1 MTVIQLPAQLPGVL
15 NLSAVN
21 QQLRVHAVQL
31 DWSAVVN
38 PEGPQLAQLLA
49 GLDLSDHSDS
59 LGLDTILSDKLGNAV
74 MAYFDQ
80 AEEPPR
86 PPQKKVAANS
96 LLSPEVWQQ
105 QGLFG
110 SDPLQLPLSE
120 TASETVSKTDK
131 VTDLDFYE
139 AAPAAEIP
147 DRTLQ
152 SFTPYQIRQ
161 ELEAR
166 VVKDLLG
173 PAEGPQEEIDD
184 GRVSDRYLVGLLA
197 PKKRD
202 RQTQIDTLLELQE
215 PLEIAGVETVEDGSS
230 EQATVASKT
239 IFPSSLGMTFCVSN
253 EAEALHIVAGWGQ
266 YERTKSEY
274 QETETGNPKT
284 VWKRYPIRKQS
295 PSIPLREGTLAD
307 WRIHEDFAVFV
318 KGKIRRQQDCWI
330 ISLFLVNDRTEP
342 EKQSDSA
349 WLFQPELLVKSATDR
364 ADIFLKRPQRRPTDF
379 KRDPVYY
386 GEEQMMNMLYRQQVE
401 FAVGHGVGVHA
412 SVLPTDSMRATELAI
427 SVVPAYE
434 VPKSTPP
441 TAAEEPALKGLVLK
455 MNVLAGLMPDAL
467 PDKLAA
473 LPLAY
478 EQWIQGQRDRLTD
491 PDEGL
496 EDYQSSAHEALEKCD
511 RALARIRAG
520 IETLRTNPQAARAFL
535 FMNRAMHLQR
545 VRSIY
550 ASKKRRGEAINL
562 DAIESPQWY
571 PFQLAFILLNL
582 PSTTDLTHRD
592 RCHPTEAISDLLWF
606 PTGGGKTEAYLG
618 LAAYTIGLRR
628 LQGTIAGRSG
638 AAGVAVLMRYT
649 LRLLTLQQ
657 FQRATALIC
666 ACEVIRR
673 EDADTWGEEPFRIG
687 LWVGM
692 KTTPNRTKDSE
703 AYVEALKARSLPPSG
718 GSPHQL
724 TSCPWCGTEINEGRN
739 ISVSSFQKGKART
752 LVHCGDILG
761 HCPFS
766 RKQSKEEGLPVVVVD
781 EEIYRR
787 LPTLL
792 IATVDKFAQ
801 MPWKGETQMLFG
813 RVNGYC
819 DRHGYRSPEIEDS
832 DSHPAKYGLPKAT
845 TKPVNN
851 LRPPDL
857 IIQDELHLISGPLGT
872 LVGLYETA
880 IDQLASWEVDG
891 ATVRPKVIASTA
903 TIRQAQSQMH
913 DLFLRKVDV
922 FPPQGLDISDNFFS
936 RQRPPGEDYP
946 GRRYLGVCATG
957 RRLKA
962 ATIRVYTA
970 ILAASQDMFE
980 RAGDK
985 ADPWMTLVGYFNSM
999 RELGG
1004 TRRLVDD
1011 DIQQRLNKMDRRGL
1025 ANRRQLMVEELTS
1038 RKSSTDIPKV
1048 LDWMETPF
1056 VGERKR
1062 SKDRTTPL
1070 DVLLA
1075 TNMISVGVDVGR
1087 LGVMAVTGQ
1096 PKTTAEYIQSTSR
1109 VGRQHPGLVVTI
1121 FNWARPRDLSHYER
1135 FEHYHST
1142 FYQHVESLS
1151 LTPFSPGATDRGLAA
1166 LLVSLVRL
1174 KNEEYNLNK
1183 WASRIRRDDPYIQ
1196 TAIQQ
1201 IVERAWQV
1209 SGDRAVGDF
1218 VERELN
1224 YRLDYWLAQAQ
1235 DTEGGKE
1242 LGYKTAKD
1250 GVTIGLLEQPGSEGL
1265 QPFTCLNSLRN
1276 VEPTIGLILN
1286 PQVPEDDTSNPP
1298 QPMPVAL

>member
-535 FMNRAMHLQR
+535 VH
-545 VRSIY
+545 
-550 ASKKRRGEAINL
+550 
-562 DAIESPQWY
+562 
-571 PFQLAFILLNL
+571 
-582 PSTTDLTHRD
+582 
-592 RCHPTEAISDLLWF
+592 
-606 PTGGGKTEAYLG
+606 
-618 LAAYTIGLRR
+618 
-628 LQGTIAGRSG
+628 
-638 AAGVAVLMRYT
+638 
-649 LRLLTLQQ
+649 
-657 FQRATALIC
+657 
-666 ACEVIRR
+666 
-673 EDADTWGEEPFRIG
+673 EP
-687 LWVGM
+687 
-692 KTTPNRTKDSE
+692 
-703 AYVEALKARSLPPSG
+703 
-718 GSPHQL
+718 
-724 TSCPWCGTEINEGRN
+724 
-739 ISVSSFQKGKART
+739 
-752 LVHCGDILG
+752 G
-761 HCPFS
+761 H
-766 RKQSKEEGLPVVVVD
+766 
-781 EEIYRR
+781 
-787 LPTLL
+787 
-792 IATVDKFAQ
+792 A
-801 MPWKGETQMLFG
+801 
-813 RVNGYC
+813 
-819 DRHGYRSPEIEDS
+819 
-832 DSHPAKYGLPKAT
+832 
-845 TKPVNN
+845 
-851 LRPPDL
+851 
-857 IIQDELHLISGPLGT
+857 
-872 LVGLYETA
+872 
-880 IDQLASWEVDG
+880 
-891 ATVRPKVIASTA
+891 
-903 TIRQAQSQMH
+903 
-913 DLFLRKVDV
+913 
-922 FPPQGLDISDNFFS
+922 
-936 RQRPPGEDYP
+936 
-946 GRRYLGVCATG
+946 
-957 RRLKA
+957 
-962 ATIRVYTA
+962 
-970 ILAASQDMFE
+970 LAAS
-980 RAGDK
+980 A
-985 ADPWMTLVGYFNSM
+985 LY
-999 RELGG
+999 L
-1004 TRRLVDD
+1004 
-1011 DIQQRLNKMDRRGL
+1011 
-1025 ANRRQLMVEELTS
+1025 RQ
-1038 RKSSTDIPKV
+1038 
-1048 LDWMETPF
+1048 
-1056 VGERKR
+1056 
-1062 SKDRTTPL
+1062 
-1070 DVLLA
+1070 
-1075 TNMISVGVDVGR
+1075 
-1087 LGVMAVTGQ
+1087 
-1096 PKTTAEYIQSTSR
+1096 
-1109 VGRQHPGLVVTI
+1109 
-1121 FNWARPRDLSHYER
+1121 
-1135 FEHYHST
+1135 
-1142 FYQHVESLS
+1142 
-1151 LTPFSPGATDRGLAA
+1151 
-1166 LLVSLVRL
+1166 
-1174 KNEEYNLNK
+1174 
-1183 WASRIRRDDPYIQ
+1183 
-1196 TAIQQ
+1196 
-1201 IVERAWQV
+1201 
-1209 SGDRAVGDF
+1209 
-1218 VERELN
+1218 
-1224 YRLDYWLAQAQ
+1224 
-1235 DTEGGKE
+1235 
-1242 LGYKTAKD
+1242 
-1250 GVTIGLLEQPGSEGL
+1250 
-1265 QPFTCLNSLRN
+1265 
-1276 VEPTIGLILN
+1276 
-1286 PQVPEDDTSNPP
+1286 
-1298 QPMPVAL
+1298 

>member
-1 MTVIQLPAQLPGVL
+1 MTIIQLPAKLPGVL

-21 QQLRVHAVQL
+21 QQLRNRAAQL
-31 DWSAVVN
+31 DWSVVAE
-38 PEGPQLAQLLA
+38 PEGTHLAQLLA
-49 GLDLSDHSDS
+49 GLDLSDHAES
-59 LGLDTILSDKLGNAV
+59 LGLDTIVADELADTV
-74 MAYFDQ
+74 MAYFEQ
-80 AEEPPR
+80 ADPPPGLPKKKSA
-86 PPQKKVAANS
+86 PPDS
-96 LLSPEVWQQ
+96 LLTPEVWQQ
-105 QGLFG
+105 QGLFE
-110 SDPLQLPLSE
+110 SIPLQLPLA
-120 TASETVSKTDK
+120 TP
-131 VTDLDFYE
+131 TDLEQDLDPE
-139 AAPAAEIP
+139 AEAVEDIP
-147 DRTLQ
+147 DRILQ
-152 SFTPYQIRQ
+152 TFTSYQIRQ
-161 ELEAR
+161 ELEAK

-173 PAEGPQEEIDD
+173 PAGGPYEEVDESK
-184 GRVSDRYLVGLLA
+184 VSDRYLVGLLA
-197 PKKRD
+197 PQKRD
-202 RQTQIDTLLELQE
+202 KQAQLEDIPELQE
-215 PLEIAGVETVEDGSS
+215 PLEIAGTETTEDGTSEHSS
-230 EQATVASKT
+230 AASKT
-239 IFPSSLGMTFCVSN
+239 IFPSSFGMTFCVSS
-253 EAEALHIVAGWGQ
+253 EAKALYLIAGWGQ

-274 QETETGNPKT
+274 LETEKGNLKT
-284 VWKRYPIRKQS
+284 VWRRYPIRKQS
-295 PSIPLREGTLAD
+295 APVPLREGPLED
-307 WRIHEDFAVFV
+307 WRIHPDYAVFV
-318 KGKIRRQQDCWI
+318 RGKVRQQNECWI
-330 ISLFLVNDRTEP
+330 ISLFLVNARIEP

-349 WLFQPELLVKSATDR
+349 WLFQPELSVISASEQV
-364 ADIFLKRPQRRPTDF
+364 DIFLKRPHRRRPEHKLDAA
-379 KRDPVYY
+379 YY
-386 GEEQMMNMLYRQQVE
+386 GEEEMMNMLYRKQVE
-401 FAVGHGVGVHA
+401 FAVGHGIGVHA
-412 SVLPTDSMRATELAI
+412 TTLKEDSTKATQL
-427 SVVPAYE
+427 STTVVPVYE
-434 VPKSTPP
+434 VPKATPP
-441 TAAEEPALKGLVLK
+441 TVAEEPKLEGLVLEMK
-455 MNVLAGLMPDAL
+455 VLAGLMPEDL
-467 PDKLAA
+467 PSRLLS
-473 LPLAY
+473 LPAAY
-478 EQWIQGQRDRLTD
+478 EHWIQSQRDRLSD

-496 EDYQSSAHEALEKCD
+496 DNFQDSAQEALEKCD
-511 RALARIRAG
+511 RALSRIKAG
-520 IETLRTNPQAARAFL
+520 IETLRTNPKAARAFL

-550 ASKKRRGEAINL
+550 SSLKRQGKEINL
-562 DAIESPQWY
+562 DEIDSPRWF

-582 PSTTDLTHRD
+582 PSTTDLTHPD
-592 RCHPTEAISDLLWF
+592 RCHPTAAISDLLWF

-673 EDADTWGEEPFRIG
+673 EDAETWGTEPFRIG

-692 KTTPNRTKDSE
+692 NTTPNRTKDSE
-703 AYVEALKARSLPPSG
+703 AFVEALKARSLPPSG

-724 TSCPWCGTEINEGRN
+724 TSCPWCGTEIDEGRH
-739 ISVSSFQKGKART
+739 ISVSSFKKGHART

-766 RKQSKEEGLPVVVVD
+766 RKQSKDEGLPIVVVD

-819 DRHGYRSPEIEDS
+819 DRHGYRSPEIEDT
-832 DSHPAKYGLPKAT
+832 DSHPAKFGLPKAT
-845 TKPVNN
+845 TKSINP

-891 ATVRPKVIASTA
+891 KTVRPKVIASTA
-903 TIRQAQSQMH
+903 TIRQAQAQMH
-913 DLFLRKVDV
+913 DLFLRKVEV

-936 RQRPPGEDYP
+936 RQRPPGEEFP
-946 GRRYLGVCATG
+946 GRRYLGICATG

-1025 ANRRQLMVEELTS
+1025 APRRRLMVEELTS

-1056 VGERKR
+1056 VGERRR
-1062 SKDRTTPL
+1062 SKERKTPL

-1087 LGVMAVTGQ
+1087 LGIMAVTGQ

-1135 FEHYHST
+1135 FEHYHAT

-1151 LTPFSPGATDRGLAA
+1151 LTPFSAGATDRGLAA
-1166 LLVSLVRL
+1166 LLVSLIRL

-1183 WASRIRRDDPYIQ
+1183 SASRISREDPYIQ
-1196 TAIQQ
+1196 TAIQK
-1201 IVERAWQV
+1201 IVERAWHV
-1209 SGDRAVGDF
+1209 SGDPAVRDF

-1224 YRLDYWLAQAQ
+1224 HRLDYWLAQAQ

-1250 GVTIGLLEQPGSEGL
+1250 DVTIGLLAKPGAESL

-1276 VEPTIGLILN
+1276 VEPSIGLILN
-1286 PQVPEDDTSNPP
+1286 PQVPEDDASPP
-1298 QPMPVAL
+1298 QPMPITHV